1 MIQRSDQAG
10 ATTAPPE
17 RTSRRERRESPAV
30 PVISA
35 PVRTGDTG
43 TPDAMVVAPASTAAA
58 PSMVTAAPAAM
69 ATPLP
74 HHVVPEGP
82 GFRAV
87 FACVR
92 EPGGR
97 SD

>member
-1 MIQRSDQAG
+1 MIQRNDQAG
-10 ATTAPPE
+10 ATAAPPE

-35 PVRTGDTG
+35 PVRSGDTG
-43 TPDAMVVAPASTAAA
+43 TPDAMVVAPASTAAL
-58 PSMVTAAPAAM
+58 PSTGTAVPAAAAP
-69 ATPLP
+69 LP
-74 HHVVPEGP
+74 RRVAPDGP
-82 GFRAV
+82 GYRAV